1 MEESQMTD
9 APTAGQPVAAEKVP
23 GLSRRGLIEVFTKPA
38 DFFDKLK
45 DVGKVLAP
53 YLVLVAA
60 GILFFW
66 FLGDLFAQVQLDAIR
81 NSPNFQGQTPPLI
94 AMKISTMV
102 FGTLAIAIAPLI
114 IAGLAMLFG
123 NFVMAGAA
131 RFKQVLSVVLYSEM
145 IYVLSFIVTGAMM
158 LARGSLKQSLS
169 LAVLVA
175 DRPIDDPVYMI
186 MSKIGVFYIWELVVL
201 GIGFSVLYK
210 FSRNKGFL
218 LSVLSLGLVIALHVV
233 LSVIGKMFQ

>member
-1 MEESQMTD
+1 MTD
-9 APTAGQPVAAEKVP
+9 VPTAGQPVATEKVP

-45 DVGKVLAP
+45 NDPKVLAP

-60 GILFFW
+60 SVVFFW
-66 FLGDLFAQVQLDAIR
+66 FLGDLFAQMQIDAIR
-81 NSPNFQGQTPPLI
+81 NSPNFQGQLPPAIVL
-94 AMKISTMV
+94 KISTLVM
-102 FGTLAIAIAPLI
+102 GTLAIAIAPLI

-123 NFVMAGAA
+123 NFMMAGTA
-131 RFKQVLSVVLYSEM
+131 RFKQVLSVVLYSEL

-158 LARGSLKQSLS
+158 LARGTLKQSLS

-175 DRPIDDPVYMI
+175 DRPIDDPIYMI
-186 MSKIGVFYIWELVVL
+186 LSKIGVFYIWELVVL

-218 LSVLSLGLVIALHVV
+218 LSVLSLGLVMALHVI
-233 LSVIGKMFQ
+233 LSSIGKMFQ